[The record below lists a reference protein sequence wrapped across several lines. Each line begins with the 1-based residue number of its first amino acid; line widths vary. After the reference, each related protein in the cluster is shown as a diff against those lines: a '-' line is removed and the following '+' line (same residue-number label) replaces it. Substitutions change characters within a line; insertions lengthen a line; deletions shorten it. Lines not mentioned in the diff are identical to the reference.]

1 MRLSRLQLLA
11 GLLALVVVVAVVAGI
26 VVVGSPAEQRTQ
38 QLERE
43 HEVGNLASIAQ
54 AADLYWTRHAQ
65 LPTSLNELTS
75 EPETVSA
82 QTTRRRTLLTSTKV
96 TLILE
101 VCAQFQRQSQQD
113 WVALGQVLS
122 YTVTDGN
129 AFPRRR
135 ARTIPD

>member
-1 MRLSRLQLLA
+1 MMRLSRPQLLA

-38 QLERE
+38 RLDERR
-43 HEVGNLASIAQ
+43 VGDLASIVQ

-75 EPETVSA
+75 EPGTRLRTNDPETNASYEY
-82 QTTRRRTLLTSTKV
+82 RRLDASSF
-96 TLILE
+96 E

-113 WVALGQVLS
+113 SVAVDRFWLHGTGRQC
-122 YTVTDGN
+122 
-129 AFPRRR
+129 FRRK
-135 ARTIPD
+135 ARTID

>member
-1 MRLSRLQLLA
+1 MMRLSRPQLLA

-38 QLERE
+38 RLDERR
-43 HEVGNLASIAQ
+43 VGDLASIAQ

-75 EPETVSA
+75 EPGTRLRTDDPETNAPYEYRRLDDSA
-82 QTTRRRTLLTSTKV
+82 F
-96 TLILE
+96 E

-113 WVALGQVLS
+113 SVAVDRFWLHGTGRQC
-122 YTVTDGN
+122 
-129 AFPRRR
+129 FRRK
-135 ARTIPD
+135 ARTVD